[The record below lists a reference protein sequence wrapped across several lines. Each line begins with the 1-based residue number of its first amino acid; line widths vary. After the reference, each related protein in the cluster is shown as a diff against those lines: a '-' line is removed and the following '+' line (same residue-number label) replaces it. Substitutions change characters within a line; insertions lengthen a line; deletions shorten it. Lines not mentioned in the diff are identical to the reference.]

1 MNRKAGFTLFIFMF
15 FSPVLKGV
23 IMSKRTLIRK
33 GGFTLV
39 ELLVVI
45 AIIGILVGLLLP
57 AVQAAREAAR
67 RMQCSNNLKQL
78 GLAAHNFES
87 AYRKFPSGYN
97 WEKNVALGLNQ
108 PQNTYIGHLIYLFP
122 HIEATTVYDQWTP
135 KRDFNVDRNGVG
147 APSATTSQFQ
157 YWGSGAYPTVHCW
170 DQHQF
175 RISSLLCPS
184 DNAYGNTVATSS
196 ILATT
201 AAGVTLAGRWTAPN
215 DLGRTNY
222 LGCAGQLGIGIAS
235 REPKKGVFY
244 NRSKTK
250 FGEIT
255 DGTSN
260 TILFG
265 EVTGFYANPAR
276 GIGRNDSF
284 AWSAGPMFTEWHRPV
299 YNMLNHKNWMLF
311 SSFHTGLIQYA
322 LADGSVRG
330 ITTSIDPQVFI
341 DTSSMADGIVTTLD

>member
-1 MNRKAGFTLFIFMF
+1 
-15 FSPVLKGV
+15 
-23 IMSKRTLIRK
+23 MSKRSMVRTR
-33 GGFTLV
+33 GFTLV

-78 GLAAHNFES
+78 GLASHNFES
-87 AYRKFPSGYN
+87 AHRKFPPGYN
-97 WEKNVALGLNQ
+97 GEKNVALGLNQ
-108 PQNTYIGHLIYLFP
+108 PQNTYIGHLMYLFP
-122 HIEATTVYDQWTP
+122 FIEATTIYDPYTQ
-135 KRDFNVDRNGVG
+135 KRDFNVDKNGVG
-147 APSATTSQFQ
+147 APTATAWQFS
-157 YWGSGAYPTVHCW
+157 YHLSGAYPTQHCW
-170 DQHQF
+170 DQHQY

-184 DNAYGNTVATSS
+184 DNTYGNTVATAT

-201 AAGVTLAGRWTAPN
+201 PTGVTLAGRWSTPN

-235 REPKKGVFY
+235 FEPKKGVFY
-244 NRSKTK
+244 TRSKTRI
-250 FGEIT
+250 GEIT

-265 EVTGFYANPAR
+265 EVTGFYADPAK
-276 GIGRNDSF
+276 GVGRNDSF
-284 AWSAGPMFTEWHRPV
+284 GWSAGPMFSHYHLPTPTR
-299 YNMLNHKNWMLF
+299 NMLNHKNWMLF

-341 DTSSMADGIVTTLD
+341 DTSSMTDGIVTTLD